1 MSTNDVRFIVRVAA
15 SYLSLQSSEIHNST
29 QATHRAQ
36 FQRSTTTNVAYRVRV
51 FFKFRHH
58 ARFHLQS
65 IQPAEP
71 LLWME
76 YLQLNRDGIYKRW
89 SLK

>member
-1 MSTNDVRFIVRVAA
+1 VSTNDVRFIVRVAA

-36 FQRSTTTNVAYRVRV
+36 FQRS
-51 FFKFRHH
+51 
-58 ARFHLQS
+58 
-65 IQPAEP
+65 

-76 YLQLNRDGIYKRW
+76 YLNKGWNLQEVVAKVVAIYQF
-89 SLK
+89 